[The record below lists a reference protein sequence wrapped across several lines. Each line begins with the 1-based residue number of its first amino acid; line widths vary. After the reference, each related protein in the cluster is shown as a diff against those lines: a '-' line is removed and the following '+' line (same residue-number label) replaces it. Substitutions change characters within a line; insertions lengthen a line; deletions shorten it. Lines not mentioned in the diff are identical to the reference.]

1 MSSHTSTSVMNEGA
15 APARQCVSSFYL
27 RFIGILSFAV
37 SFVLILCTLVCV
49 RSWSMSLVI
58 AHLVVL
64 QLPPPPPRLSTAE
77 HPCSNIQQQL
87 LSHLPYNTSPDAP
100 RYHLYHPASSHYTYD
115 RVSYVFNLRHLT
127 NTLRTA
133 LTICITPL
141 FRHFAICDLKLFN
154 TDIFENII
162 VFRWRRNR
170 PTKISPPTYRTQVPP
185 SSSITAIHPIHS
197 RSAAA
202 SLLVWE
208 RRALRRSNPIKC
220 L

>member
-1 MSSHTSTSVMNEGA
+1 MNEG

-154 TDIFENII
+154 TDIFENVI

-170 PTKISPPTYRTQVPP
+170 PTKISPPTYRTGTQVPP
-185 SSSITAIHPIHS
+185 SSSLLST
-197 RSAAA
+197 RSTAAA
-202 SLLVWE
+202 QLHPSWSENDVPSE
-208 RRALRRSNPIKC
+208 DPIRSNVFRSLKKI
-220 L
+220 